1 MKNCSINFA
10 VSTFPT
16 KNLLGIHFHQI
27 NQNLPNSGKLVPK
40 DLLFIKLACLKE
52 YFKNIKSFLQRTSE
66 QQMGS
71 NKENEQLKSVRK
83 KHQKAQKQSFTVSLL
98 IICFRNS

>member
-40 DLLFIKLACLKE
+40 RFAFYKIGM
-52 YFKNIKSFLQRTSE
+52 FKGVF
-66 QQMGS
+66 
-71 NKENEQLKSVRK
+71 
-83 KHQKAQKQSFTVSLL
+83 
-98 IICFRNS
+98 